1 MKKMIV
7 LVICTILAVICG
19 MYGMTVLATGSGTG
33 FFLVWFGLAAVCLG
47 MGVAEYFGVWGI
59 LPVTLKKIILIL
71 AGIVILSFVII
82 EGCVISKMNEQGAE
96 RLDYI
101 IVLGAQVRTS
111 GPSKV
116 LQYRLDRA
124 AEYLEENPDTYCIL
138 SGGEGANEPFPEA
151 QGMADYMIRQGIS
164 EIRLVQE
171 TESMTTEENIRNS
184 MKYVREG
191 ASVGIVTND
200 FHMFRA
206 LQIAKKQG
214 LSHVTAITAGSAK
227 LFLPNNML
235 REFFAEIK
243 FLLFTH

>member
-1 MKKMIV
+1 MRASELIMY
-7 LVICTILAVICG
+7 ILAVLSAG
-19 MYGMTVLATGSGTG
+19 YGIFVRAAGSGTP
-33 FFLVWFGLAAVCLG
+33 FFLVWFALAVVLILFGISLHIRLWKKVPVWGRRIFTGIVVLGLAA
-47 MGVAEYFGVWGI
+47 
-59 LPVTLKKIILIL
+59 
-71 AGIVILSFVII
+71 FVIV
-82 EGCVISKMNEQGAE
+82 EGCVISHMEDHGE
-96 RLDYI
+96 DGLDYI
-101 IVLGAQVRTS
+101 IVLGAQVYKD
-111 GPSKV
+111 GPSPV

-124 AEYLEENPDTYCIL
+124 IEYLEENPDTYCIL

-206 LQIAKKQG
+206 LQIAHKQG
-214 LSHVTAITAGSAK
+214 VNDACGISAGSMK
-227 LFLPNNML
+227 LYLANNML

-243 FLLFTH
+243 FILLSL